1 MIKLNECKELNY
13 FEHYSILER
22 IEIKQTENIINKYDL
37 GNNSVIE
44 LKDNKNNT
52 IIIHPSTKI
61 DGIIQVSYF
70 DNNLNAISDKEYF
83 NIEDVIINEI
93 VNHKVLIISV
103 K

>member
-22 IEIKQTENIINKYDL
+22 IEVKQMENIINKYDL
-37 GNNSVIE
+37 TNNSAIE
-44 LKDNKNNT
+44 LKDNKNNI

-61 DGIIQVSYF
+61 DGIQVSYF
-70 DNNLNAISDKEYF
+70 DNNLNAVGDKEYF
-83 NIEDVIINEI
+83 SIEDVIINEI

>member
-22 IEIKQTENIINKYDL
+22 IEIKQMENIINKYNL
-37 GNNSVIE
+37 TNNSAIE
-44 LKDNKNNT
+44 LKNNKNNT
-52 IIIHPSTKI
+52 IIIHPSIKI

-70 DNNLNAISDKEYF
+70 DNNLNAVSDKEYF
-83 NIEDVIINEI
+83 SIEDVVINEI